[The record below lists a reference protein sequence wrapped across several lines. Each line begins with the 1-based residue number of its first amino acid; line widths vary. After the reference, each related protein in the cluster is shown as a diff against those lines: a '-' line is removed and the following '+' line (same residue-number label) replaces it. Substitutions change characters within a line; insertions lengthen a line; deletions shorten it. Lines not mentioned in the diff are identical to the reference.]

1 MISVKNLKFT
11 YLNSKKLSLKIDSLQ
26 VAKGEC
32 LVLCGKSGSGK
43 TTFSRLLN
51 GLVPEY
57 YQGKLEGD
65 IQVVGMQPGQNSV
78 EEMSQKSPLY
88 FKILPHSFPPQ
99 S

>member
-43 TTFSRLLN
+43 TTFARLLN
-51 GLVPEY
+51 GLV
-57 YQGKLEGD
+57 
-65 IQVVGMQPGQNSV
+65 
-78 EEMSQKSPLY
+78 
-88 FKILPHSFPPQ
+88 
-99 S
+99 